1 MHNFTIDDVVTE
13 IKKLA
18 QERPDFNYLTQPMED
33 STLRTLRTSNCSYI
47 SASRNVQDGEGCIV
61 GQALTRLGV
70 SRNELVSFEGQPAS
84 TVLRR
89 LVPDYDIKDVSKVV
103 WINDVQERQ
112 DNGADWGLCVDPVFG
127 A

>member
-18 QERPDFNYLTQPMED
+18 QERPDFNYRTQPIED
-33 STLRTLRTSNCSYI
+33 FTLRSSNCSYV

-70 SRNELVSFEGQPAS
+70 SRKELSLFEGQAAS

-89 LVPDYDIKDVSKVV
+89 LLADYDIKDISKIV

-112 DNGADWGLCVDPVFG
+112 DGGADWGLCVGPVFG